1 MFGSGIN
8 AIDHTKS
15 KDRNKKYM
23 RHLDHVQL
31 SYFRAKTQHLS
42 QSNTIINTP
51 TKQNELTFNFH
62 WKWNTFSKLHHP
74 FTIRQNAFYQRPDF
88 IILRITRCTF

>member
-42 QSNTIINTP
+42 QANTINTP
-51 TKQNELTFNFH
+51 TNQNELIFYFH
-62 WKWNTFSKLHHP
+62 CKWNTSSKLHHP
-74 FTIRQNAFYQRPDF
+74 FTIRQNAFYQRPNCSV
-88 IILRITRCTF
+88 LRIT